1 MSKSRKI
8 EKILRSQ
15 IIKNKLE
22 TIVNEKGLEL
32 VKILLKKKQINEFKL
47 AGKLKIKVNKVRSL
61 LYKLYSK
68 KIATY
73 TRKRDKRK
81 GWYIYT
87 WKLDPSKLVEFTIKE
102 LKSDINV
109 LEQKYR
115 VKKAGKEFFACVD
128 CSVQLDLVKAL
139 ETNYTCPYCEKPLK
153 VVDTEKVKQDILDA
167 VDRLKNQIATIK
179 DLA

>member
-1 MSKSRKI
+1 MVRKSKSKRSRPKNKPKSVKKKRPKPRKKVKKIFKKKMSKSKKI
-8 EKILRSQ
+8 AKILRSQ

-32 VKILLKKKQINEFKL
+32 VKILLKRKQINEFKL

-81 GWYIYT
+81 G
-87 WKLDPSKLVEFTIKE
+87 L
-102 LKSDINV
+102 
-109 LEQKYR
+109 
-115 VKKAGKEFFACVD
+115 
-128 CSVQLDLVKAL
+128 
-139 ETNYTCPYCEKPLK
+139 
-153 VVDTEKVKQDILDA
+153 
-167 VDRLKNQIATIK
+167 
-179 DLA
+179 